1 MDKCIFCEI
10 VKGNAPSMKVYEDEF
25 TLAFMD
31 IAKDVDGHILVI
43 PKEHCE
49 NILDCT
55 YEALSKTMDTVKKVS
70 NHLTNECGYDGV
82 DILNANGS
90 AAGQTVPHFHMHI
103 IPRKHNDGLGGAG
116 EWPKFPGAKHEIETI
131 HKKVMMLKLIRPT
144 LEMKQAA
151 LKFKQEFF
159 DNGETVINGSE
170 MLDNTES
177 YEEWLVSVTDNQSAD
192 TVNPNWVV
200 TDTFF
205 SVDGNGKIV
214 GIIDLRHTL
223 NDFLKDFGNSG
234 YSVRPSERKKGYATK
249 MLAMIKQVA
258 KEAGLIRLQ
267 LSVEK
272 DNEPSIKTIVN
283 NGGVYE
289 RSFEFQGELA
299 DVYMVEL

>member
-1 MDKCIFCEI
+1 
-10 VKGNAPSMKVYEDEF
+10 MKVYEDEF

-43 PKEHCE
+43 PKKHCE
-49 NILDCT
+49 SMLDCS
-55 YEALSKTMDTVKKVS
+55 YDELNKTMETVKKVS
-70 NHLTNECGYDGV
+70 NHLTDNCGYGGV
-82 DILNANGS
+82 NILNANGK

-103 IPRKHNDGLGGAG
+103 IPRRFDDGLGGAG
-116 EWPKFPGAKHEIETI
+116 AWPSFPGAKYDVKSM
-131 HKKVMMLKLIRPT
+131 HKKVMMLKMVRPT
-144 LEMKQAA
+144 LEMKQKA
-151 LKFKQEFF
+151 LEFKQEFF

-170 MLDNTES
+170 MLDNMDS
-177 YEEWLVSVTDNQSAD
+177 YEEWLTSIKDNQSVD

-205 SVDGNGKIV
+205 TVDGNNRIV

-234 YSVRPSERKKGYATK
+234 YSVRPSERRKGYATK
-249 MLAMIKQVA
+249 MLAMIKGVA
-258 KEAGLIRLQ
+258 KEAGLSRLQ
-267 LSVEK
+267 MSVER
-272 DNEPSIKTIVN
+272 DNESSIKTIVN

>member
-1 MDKCIFCEI
+1 
-10 VKGNAPSMKVYEDEF
+10 MKVYEDEF

-55 YEALSKTMDTVKKVS
+55 YDVLSKTMDTVKKVS
-70 NHLTNECGYDGV
+70 NHLTDECGYDGV

-103 IPRKHNDGLGGAG
+103 IPRKKNDGLGGSG
-116 EWPKFPGAKHEIETI
+116 EWPIFLGAKYDVESM
-131 HKKVMMLKLIRPT
+131 HKKVMMLKMVRPT
-144 LEMKQAA
+144 LEMKKDA
-151 LKFKQEFF
+151 LEFKQEFF

-170 MLDNTES
+170 MLDNMDS
-177 YEEWLVSVTDNQSAD
+177 YEEWLTSITDNQSVD

-205 SVDGNGKIV
+205 TVDGNNRIV

-234 YSVRPSERKKGYATK
+234 YSVRPSERRKGYATK
-249 MLAMIKQVA
+249 MLAMIKDVA
-258 KEAGLIRLQ
+258 KEAGMTKLQ
-267 LSVEK
+267 LSVER
-272 DNEPSIKTIVN
+272 DNEPSLKTIVK
-283 NGGVYE
+283 NGGVYQ
-289 RSFEFQGELA
+289 RSFEFQGEMA
-299 DVYMVEL
+299 DVYMVDL